1 VAVPI
6 KRMSGRSRAR
16 LRIAALLAG
25 VSLSA
30 VAAHAQ
36 DATWLG
42 NTLGNPTDWNTN
54 TNWSNNSP
62 PPPNVV
68 PLGTAIFDAGVSPS
82 PTVTFSE
89 PTTTIQAL
97 QFKTGAQ
104 QYLFDICGCDEFHI
118 TGTGITNFSSFR
130 PVFTVEGL
138 LSFENA
144 STAANARIVND
155 GGTTVFG
162 TAFGTDTSTAGN
174 AAITNRFA
182 SSTFFDALTTAGNA
196 TITNRFNGQTVFTDL
211 SNAGSASIVNR
222 FGGTTSFYDSSNAAN
237 ANITNRFGGVTSF
250 NGTSSAGNATITN
263 NSFGSF
269 GPPFGL
275 GFFDASTAGTATIT
289 NNNHGVTVFGIPFG
303 NDTAS
308 ADHATIINNFGSE
321 TDFNARSTAGNATIT
336 TNSGAATVFYDFST
350 GGLARFIV
358 NGSGALDFS
367 FTTGPKSDGQISAG
381 SIEGNGQVFI
391 GPNNTLSVGGNNL
404 STVFSGVITDND
416 NCGCNVGPGAL
427 VKVGS
432 GTLILSGDNTY
443 TGGTTING
451 GTLQLGNGGTS
462 GSIVGDVTDNGTLA
476 VNRSDVFTFGGA
488 ISGIGGFA
496 QNGTGTTILTAN
508 NTYTGPTAVNAGI
521 LQAGGANVLA
531 PNSAFTVASGAT
543 LNLASFDQTIGSLA
557 GAGSVTLGS
566 GTLTTG
572 NDNTS
577 TIFAGTISGGGNVI
591 KIGGGTFVLS
601 GTNAYTG
608 NTVVNAG
615 TLEVDGTIA
624 NSASVTVN
632 AGAKLSG
639 TGTVD
644 PPGVTIISSGG
655 TLAPGNPTNPTGT
668 LTIAGNLAFQS
679 GAFYLIQVTPGSA
692 SSTSVVGS
700 ASLGGMVQAVLAPG
714 MYLPGSYTILH
725 SAGLNGTTFNGIA
738 ANLPANFIAGLSYT
752 PTDVLLNLVPQ
763 LGVNAGAIFNLN
775 QQAVANAINGFVN
788 RGGMLPPGFFGL
800 LNLTGGNLANA
811 LTLLFGEAA
820 TGAQQG
826 AFQLVSEF
834 LSLMLDPFV
843 DGRGGVGG
851 AFAQA
856 SPFAPEREAL
866 PEDIALAYAK
876 VLRTPVAKAIPFEQ
890 RWSVWGGAYG
900 GYNKTSGDPVVV
912 GSHDLTARTAG
923 VAAGLDYRVAP
934 GTVVGFAL
942 AGGGTGW
949 SLAQNLGSGG
959 SNAFQAGVY
968 ATTRAGPF
976 YLAGALAYTQHWMS
990 TDRFAFAGDRLYAS
1004 FNAESIGG
1012 RAEAGYRIAGTVAAV
1027 TPYAAV
1033 QAQSFHTPT
1042 YSETDYSGGV
1052 FGLTYNA
1059 HNATDTRSEL
1069 GARFDKQILL
1079 NWNSVLALR
1088 GKLAWGHDW
1097 ITDPSVMPAFQ
1108 ALPGATFI
1116 VQGATPAKNSA
1127 LTSAGAELRLING
1140 VSLLGKFD
1148 GEFAAHSQTYAGTG
1162 TVRYTW

>member
-6 KRMSGRSRAR
+6 KRVSGRSHAR

-25 VSLSA
+25 VTLPA
-30 VAAHAQ
+30 VAVHAQ
-36 DATWLG
+36 DATWTPPVG
-42 NTLGNPTDWNTN
+42 PSADWNTAAN
-54 TNWSNNSP
+54 WTNNNP
-62 PPPNVV
+62 PPTHIV
-68 PLGTAIFDAGVSPS
+68 PLGTA
-82 PTVTFSE
+82 TF
-89 PTTTIQAL
+89 
-97 QFKTGAQ
+97 
-104 QYLFDICGCDEFHI
+104 
-118 TGTGITNFSSFR
+118 
-130 PVFTVEGL
+130 
-138 LSFENA
+138 
-144 STAANARIVND
+144 
-155 GGTTVFG
+155 
-162 TAFGTDTSTAGN
+162 
-174 AAITNRFA
+174 
-182 SSTFFDALTTAGNA
+182 
-196 TITNRFNGQTVFTDL
+196 
-211 SNAGSASIVNR
+211 
-222 FGGTTSFYDSSNAAN
+222 NAAN
-237 ANITNRFGGVTSF
+237 AMTVTFASSALINTLQFNVGAPLYTFAIGSGTFTINGEIVNNSAFAPNFTVNSSGGLNFFGFSPTIGSLADGTSGGGSVLIGGVNTTLF
-250 NGTSSAGNATITN
+250 IAGNTGTTFSGTLGGLGSLELDNAASLTLTGASNGGNIGTIGGDLTLCNCVTGGLTISGGSLTVNGFTAVLGGTLAVINGGALNSSSGAGIDTATATVTGPGSTWN
-263 NSFGSF
+263 VDGFFGLAVGGF
-269 GPPFGL
+269 GPGAL
-275 GFFDASTAGTATIT
+275 TISNGGVVNVLSGITTIGDLFDGSSK
-289 NNNHGVTVFGIPFG
+289 VTVTGAGSVLNAFSGLEIGGGCGCNPALG
-303 NDTAS
+303 TLTI
-308 ADHATIINNFGSE
+308 ADGGVVNSPSGTTIGPGS
-321 TDFNARSTAGNATIT
+321 TLNLG
-336 TNSGAATVFYDFST
+336 T
-350 GGLARFIV
+350 GGLAGAIITPFII
-358 NGSGALDFS
+358 NDGLISANFTDMLTLAAAISGGGALS
-367 FTTGPKSDGQISAG
+367 KSGP
-381 SIEGNGQVFI
+381 
-391 GPNNTLSVGGNNL
+391 
-404 STVFSGVITDND
+404 
-416 NCGCNVGPGAL
+416 
-427 VKVGS
+427 
-432 GTLILSGDNTY
+432 GTLILTADNTY

-476 VNRSDVFTFGGA
+476 INRSDVFTFGGA

-508 NTYTGPTAVNAGI
+508 NTYAGPTAVNAGI
-521 LQAGGANVLA
+521 LQAGA
-531 PNSAFTVASGAT
+531 PNVFAPSSAFTVASGAT

-557 GAGSVTLGS
+557 GAGGVTLGS
-566 GTLTTG
+566 ATLTTG
-572 NDNTS
+572 NDTTS
-577 TIFAGTISGGGNVI
+577 TIFAGTISGSGSLI

-601 GTNAYTG
+601 GINNYTG

-668 LTIAGNLAFQS
+668 LTITGNLAFQS
-679 GAFYLIQVTPGSA
+679 GAIYLIQVTSGSA

-700 ASLGGMVQAVLAPG
+700 ASLGGTVQAVLAPG

-725 SAGLNGTTFNGIA
+725 SAGLNGTTFNGIT
-738 ANLPANFIAGLSYT
+738 ANVPANFIAGLSYT

-775 QQAVANAINGFVN
+775 QQAVANAINGFIN
-788 RGGMLPPGFFGL
+788 NGGKLPPGFFGL

-811 LTLLFGEAA
+811 LTLLSGEAA

-843 DGRGGVGG
+843 DGRGGIGG

-876 VLRTPVAKAIPFEQ
+876 VLRSPVAKAIPFEE

-934 GTVVGFAL
+934 GTVIGFAL

-968 ATTRAGPF
+968 ATTRSGPL
-976 YLAGALAYTQHWMS
+976 YLAGALAFTQHWMS

-1004 FNAESIGG
+1004 FNAESVGG

-1033 QAQSFHTPT
+1033 QAQNFHTPT

-1069 GARFDKQILL
+1069 GARFDKQILF

-1097 ITDPSVMPAFQ
+1097 ISDPSVMPTFQ
-1108 ALPGATFI
+1108 ALPGASFI